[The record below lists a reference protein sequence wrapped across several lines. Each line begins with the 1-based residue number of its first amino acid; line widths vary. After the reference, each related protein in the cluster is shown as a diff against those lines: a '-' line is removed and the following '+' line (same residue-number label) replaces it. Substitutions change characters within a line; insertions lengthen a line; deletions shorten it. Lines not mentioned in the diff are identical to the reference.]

1 VLSSLDVGH
10 SPVVRWNNYNK
21 ELGVYQG
28 ELVSKAEV
36 MNRFYSLSEPE
47 DGYDLSK
54 ITAVLNMTITE
65 CISMREAARLAD
77 LEAEFPIEREDT

>member
-1 VLSSLDVGH
+1 
-10 SPVVRWNNYNK
+10 
-21 ELGVYQG
+21 
-28 ELVSKAEV
+28 

-54 ITAVLNMTITE
+54 ITVLNMIITE